1 MTRSTIRF
9 FHGDFFGALG
19 WNPLVFLA
27 LCGLVI
33 FDVYA
38 FAVLVLG
45 APRLRLM
52 QFSPTEKT
60 FLRVFAVVLLLANW
74 LYLLS
79 RPPAVF

>member
-9 FHGDFFGALG
+9 FHGDFFGALR
-19 WNPLVFLA
+19 WNPLIFLA

-38 FAVLVLG
+38 FAVLVLR

-52 QFSPTEKT
+52 QFSPREKT
-60 FLRVFAVVLLLANW
+60 LLRVLVIVLLLANW

-79 RPPAVF
+79 RPAAIF